1 MATATESSTKIT
13 DGPETVKDLLDRL
26 GGIAPGRV
34 RIKPWPGL
42 ATEADLIEVN
52 GRKQGICELVEG
64 ALVEKPMGLV
74 ESMLAGSILAVL
86 RSFVLARNLGFV
98 TAPDGMMRLSPGTVR
113 IPDVAYLSWAR
124 TPDGRIPEVAMSD
137 FAPDLAVEVLS
148 PSNTNAEMARKR
160 AEYFAAGVRLVWEI
174 DPRTRT
180 VAVFTAREQSTTLDA
195 SMTLDGGDVLPGFAL
210 PLADLFAE
218 LDRHG
223 A

>member
-26 GGIAPGRV
+26 GGISPGRV

-42 ATEADLIEVN
+42 ATEGDLIEVN

-113 IPDVAYLSWAR
+113 IPDVAYLSRAR

-148 PSNTNAEMARKR
+148 PSNTRAEMARKR